1 MEQKQS
7 NESLV
12 RERDFYRSK
21 FEGMEKKIKSLTTDC
36 AYLKKDNDG
45 LRDRLKENNFTISI
59 ENILNSMLQT
69 LDEFKSE
76 DIKYYE
82 KQISRIMNYLKKLE
96 KQN

>member
-21 FEGMEKKIKSLTTDC
+21 FEAMEKKIKSLTTDC

-45 LRDRLKENNFTISI
+45 LRDRLKEMNKQAFVKNRRNF
-59 ENILNSMLQT
+59 
-69 LDEFKSE
+69 
-76 DIKYYE
+76 
-82 KQISRIMNYLKKLE
+82 RR
-96 KQN
+96 

>member
-45 LRDRLKENNFTISI
+45 LRDRLKEMNKQAFVKNRRNFRRSVW
-59 ENILNSMLQT
+59 NRDLHL
-69 LDEFKSE
+69 
-76 DIKYYE
+76 
-82 KQISRIMNYLKKLE
+82 
-96 KQN
+96 

>member
-21 FEGMEKKIKSLTTDC
+21 FEGMEKKIKRLTTDC

-45 LRDRLKENNFTISI
+45 LRDRLKEMNKQAFVKNRRNF
-59 ENILNSMLQT
+59 
-69 LDEFKSE
+69 
-76 DIKYYE
+76 
-82 KQISRIMNYLKKLE
+82 RR
-96 KQN
+96 

>member
-45 LRDRLKENNFTISI
+45 LRDRLKEMNKQAFVKNRRNFRRQVW
-59 ENILNSMLQT
+59 NRDLHL
-69 LDEFKSE
+69 
-76 DIKYYE
+76 
-82 KQISRIMNYLKKLE
+82 
-96 KQN
+96 

>member
-1 MEQKQS
+1 M
-7 NESLV
+7 
-12 RERDFYRSK
+12 
-21 FEGMEKKIKSLTTDC
+21 KINT
-36 AYLKKDNDG
+36 
-45 LRDRLKENNFTISI
+45 I

-82 KQISRIMNYLKKLE
+82 KQVSRIMNYLKKLE

>member
-36 AYLKKDNDG
+36 AYLKK
-45 LRDRLKENNFTISI
+45 
-59 ENILNSMLQT
+59 
-69 LDEFKSE
+69 
-76 DIKYYE
+76 
-82 KQISRIMNYLKKLE
+82 IMTDLEIDLKK
-96 KQN
+96 